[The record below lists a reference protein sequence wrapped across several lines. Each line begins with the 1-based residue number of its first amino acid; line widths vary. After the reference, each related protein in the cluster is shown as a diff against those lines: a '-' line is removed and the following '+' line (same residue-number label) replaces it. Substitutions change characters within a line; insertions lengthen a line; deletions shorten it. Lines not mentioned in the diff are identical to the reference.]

1 MYGQIEVLLDD
12 VPILKCRQNFT
23 SFQLYFWV
31 NTLQNHLFL
40 FRGVK
45 GVDNAINPGGEMVLV
60 ISNIVE
66 ERVRA

>member
-1 MYGQIEVLLDD
+1 MYGQIEALLDG

-40 FRGVK
+40 IRGVK
-45 GVDNAINPGGEMVLV
+45 GVDNGINPGGEMVLG
-60 ISNIVE
+60 ISNIDE